1 MKKAM
6 KKLSQS
12 VFFLIVTALFC
23 IPHAWAQGDNR
34 TQPPYLGIPCV
45 TKDKGYVVHFT
56 AYQPGGVEKEGKEK
70 SGSVFQRL
78 CHDLPI
84 AGTTYITVDLVD
96 QYTRSRPVALR
107 IVEAAAGEEPGTIAE
122 TRTLIEIPEKKY
134 RTGLVETQVEFD
146 KKGLYAAVLT
156 IGGEDVTI
164 PLRVGIKEEVPLV
177 RRALTVILG
186 LLILI
191 ALGYIIYRFRAQSAV
206 KIKDKEEKEE
216 KDEG

>member
-6 KKLSQS
+6 KKLSHS

-23 IPHAWAQGDNR
+23 ISHAWAQGDIR

-56 AYQPGGVEKEGKEK
+56 AYQPAGAEKGGKGE
-70 SGSVFQRL
+70 SGSAFQRF
-78 CHDLPI
+78 CHDLPMTGI
-84 AGTTYITVDLVD
+84 AYITIDLVD

-107 IVEAAAGEEPGTIAE
+107 IVEAAAGEEPDKIAE
-122 TRTLIEIPEKKY
+122 IRTLIEIPEKKY

-146 KKGLYAAVLT
+146 KKGLYATVLT

-164 PLRVGIKEEVPLV
+164 PVRVGIEEEVPLM
-177 RRALTVILG
+177 RRISTVILG
-186 LLILI
+186 LLILA
-191 ALGYIIYRFRAQSAV
+191 ALGYVIYRFRAPSAA
-206 KIKDKEEKEE
+206 KIKDK
-216 KDEG
+216 KD